1 MHAELQ
7 DIMEKHVGIVREE
20 KSLDEG
26 IKKLENMEKR
36 LDNVKTTGG
45 REYNP
50 SWHLCLDLKNM
61 IITSLA
67 VAKAAKERKESRGGH
82 TRLDYPKYDAELEK
96 LNIIVRKGPEGINV
110 VKSEKNKMPEDLSN
124 YVAKEAV

>member
-26 IKKLENMEKR
+26 IKKLKDMEKR
-36 LDNVKTTGG
+36 LEKVKTTGG

-82 TRLDYPKYDAELEK
+82 TRLDYPDYDTELSK
-96 LNIIVRKGPEGINV
+96 LNIIIRKGPEGLNV
-110 VKSEKNKMPEDLSN
+110 VKSEKAKMPDDLSN